1 MVSHQASPSMTQ
13 AILLLFRSKMA
24 TDFEL
29 PYMEIGLLL
38 NVSFENYNGKHPR
51 LQIVLIMSS

>member
-1 MVSHQASPSMTQ
+1 MTQ